1 MSGAGFRPQVDRDL
15 MREHT
20 QLSSWRS
27 PLLCALIAGAVV
39 GLAFLG
45 GRQSGYWLALP
56 AMLLISGLQ
65 FHLMILLHE
74 ASHGL
79 LHPNR
84 RINDLVSDLFCAIPF
99 GTLTRYY
106 RVFHLAH
113 HKAVGVRGEDPEV
126 GMYEAMDYRF
136 ERLSR
141 WKLAGML
148 LADLLFLNLFRY
160 VAWMVRFTLEKGLKP
175 TLRDLALNLLFWGGL
190 VGAAIAFGFWQDLLL
205 FWVVPYA
212 TFTVFFAKLHGY
224 GEHTGETGPSEYERT
239 WVHEFPWVVN
249 FFIYPLNSGLHLE
262 HHLFPRVPWYRIRA
276 FRDALLADPAHALR
290 AEPVTVDGYFFGTKT
305 ILKAMLY
312 EPRLEEGSEPTPAA
326 DSAATTLFARLSA
339 AA

>member
-1 MSGAGFRPQVDRDL
+1 MSGTGFRPKVERET
-15 MREHT
+15 MREFT
-20 QLSSWRS
+20 QVSSWRS
-27 PLLCALIAGAVV
+27 VATCLLITGAVIAAAAV
-39 GLAFLG
+39 G
-45 GRQSGYWLALP
+45 GRLSNYWLALP
-56 AMLLISGLQ
+56 AMLVISGLQ

-84 RINDLVSDLFCAIPF
+84 KVNDFVSDLFCAIPF

-113 HKAVGVRGEDPEV
+113 HKSTGVRGEDPEV
-126 GMYEAMDYRF
+126 EMYEAMDYHFRT
-136 ERLSR
+136 LPK

-160 VAWMVRFTLEKGLKP
+160 VTWMVKFTVEKGLKP
-175 TLRDLALNLLFWGGL
+175 TLRDLALNLAFWGGL
-190 VGAAIAFGFWQDLLL
+190 VTAAVVFGFWQEVLL
-205 FWVVPYA
+205 FWCLPYA

-224 GEHTGETGPSEYERT
+224 GEHTGGTGPSEYERT
-239 WVHEFPWVVN
+239 WTHRFPWIVN

-276 FRDALLADPAHALR
+276 FRKALLALPEHQTR
-290 AEPVTVDGYFFGTKT
+290 ADPVTVDGYFFGTKT
-305 ILKAMLY
+305 IAAAMLY
-312 EPRLEEGSEPTPAA
+312 EPRAA
-326 DSAATTLFARLSA
+326 EAAEAPSPLISISRSGELDLSA